1 MADQQQEFRYLPDGS
16 KVYIKVKQDGQTGSR
31 TATPDIITGRQ
42 RERRKRQWMK
52 GDQMPWSQ
60 QIDRELFQSQQSEIK
75 YNSAEYYEFQEFY
88 ERYLYNLSDD
98 HQGPADV
105 KVKVPPTEM
114 GRVRQCLD
122 LYKEFKMEQL
132 QESRD
137 SIAECRRN
145 LPIYQYKQ
153 QIIDMIKENQ
163 VCVIS
168 AQTAAGKS
176 TQVPQYIREAG
187 FEKIVVTQPRRIAAM
202 SLCKRVQYECMST
215 LQSEVGFQIR
225 FESDRSEATQIL
237 FVTEGILIKQ
247 IYGDPLL
254 SQYNVVIIDEV
265 HERHLNC
272 DFLLGV
278 IKLICQ
284 KRKDLKVILMSA
296 TINAELFQQYFDN
309 APLIE
314 VPGRLHPVDI
324 LYLAPGDQTDDAQ
337 LTDRKVVQQR
347 RSQRIP
353 ESIPAQ
359 NKIFDP
365 NHYLEILKWIESEV
379 PIDESGDLLIFLPG
393 VAEINKL
400 YNKVKQ
406 YADENGV
413 WIPLKLHSALSIS
426 DQDKVFVQCPPGAR
440 KCIISTNIAETSIT
454 IDGVR
459 FVIDSG
465 TAREMDYDLQSRLS
479 KLSEFWISQASAK
492 QRAGRAGRTQS
503 GYCFRLYSEEEYDGL
518 NEYTVPEI
526 MRVSLD
532 QVILSMKKM
541 DLGIDPYNFQFVEPP
556 PIDHI
561 DYSLK
566 LLHGVD
572 ALDSVGQLTP
582 IGYMLAML
590 PVDVIIG
597 KMLLMSSV
605 FDVVEPVLIMAAAL
619 SLQQSPLLNAADLT
633 PEQVASRSSLYS
645 LHGDPFTLLNVY
657 IQWLSTK
664 HQNSSTTSQKW
675 CKRNGVNE
683 YRLYEISKLV
693 HQYRQILRTYLNVR
707 DKYQRQNTEK
717 RVLQSL
723 MQRQKYASRQSS
735 SSLVQ
740 QSAAKEDEGEV
751 GDNQISR
758 QYNENSSDA
767 DAELEAE
774 DYHSLEFAY
783 KLNVDKYAQD
793 LNRYDKNTITE
804 ESVDILKFVLSSGLY
819 PNIAIPDSGN
829 AARSLQNRVYHSQ
842 HRKRLVMHP
851 GGTFAQDNSAF
862 MRLSAS
868 TSTVKSDQQQQ
879 SVNSNSNL
887 SSMNV
892 EEGNVDL
899 AAMDVDRS
907 QQTDSSY
914 NFSKDEASPYQQ
926 QFPNKQAQHEIL
938 CYLNVLE
945 TRRPYLVNVYKAA
958 ALQTLLLF
966 CQSIDTNTAL
976 SHVVFDEW
984 IIVSFMNDRRMTSQS
999 IVDVDQL
1006 EQDRLNIREC
1016 VLKLLQ
1022 LTAEARTCL
1031 QSLTDEK
1038 LSQIKINQVYSG
1050 ASSRQKRSQI
1060 DPIPQEMYPYLPQ
1073 QLLDLHLK
1081 SWDKRSKVKLQDL
1094 LSVLDRFMAMDVM
1107 IERMKV
1113 KYSVDILRPQDTDLL
1128 YPSDCPSK
1136 EVMQVLQQICNPEAL
1151 KYGYRVTEYLNYGTL
1166 QFPLIVSGSDDMD
1179 INGSQSQSQT
1189 TKKSKRAKANV
1200 DTTSQIGQMANSRSA
1215 WTCPICCKDYM
1226 VQEKFVQKH
1235 LVQCQSNQQL
1245 QQKQQQQP
1253 EMEVGNQQGVF
1264 EASSQQQPATTTVPK
1279 GCREYQCSSCQQL
1292 LYLKPVDILKH
1303 KRSCQK

>member
-1 MADQQQEFRYLPDGS
+1 MEDQQQEFRYLPDGS
-16 KVYIKVKQDGQTGSR
+16 KVYIKVKQDGQAGSR
-31 TATPDIITGRQ
+31 TTTANITMGRQ

-60 QIDRELFQSQQSEIK
+60 QIDRELFQSQQSEVK

-98 HQGPADV
+98 QGLGEL
-105 KVKVPPTEM
+105 KVNVPPTEM

-145 LPIYQYKQ
+145 LPICQYKQ

-163 VCVIS
+163 ICVIS

-187 FEKIVVTQPRRIAAM
+187 FERIVVTQPRRIAAM
-202 SLCKRVQYECMST
+202 SLCKRVQYECMNT

-247 IYGDPLL
+247 MYGDPLL
-254 SQYNVVIIDEV
+254 SQCNVVIIDEV

-296 TINAELFQQYFDN
+296 TINAELFQQYFDS

-324 LYLAPGDQTDDAQ
+324 LYLAPGDQTEDAQ

-359 NKIFDP
+359 NKAFDP
-365 NHYLEILKWIESEV
+365 NHCLEILKWIESDV

-413 WIPLKLHSALSIS
+413 WIPLKLHSAMSIS

-503 GYCFRLYSEEEYDGL
+503 GYCFRLYSEEEYEGL

-566 LLHGVD
+566 LLHGVG

-582 IGYMLAML
+582 IGHMLAML

-605 FDVVEPVLIMAAAL
+605 FDVVEPVLITAAAL

-675 CKRNGVNE
+675 CKLNGVNE

-707 DKYQRQNTEK
+707 DKYQRQNAEK
-717 RVLQSL
+717 R
-723 MQRQKYASRQSS
+723 
-735 SSLVQ
+735 
-740 QSAAKEDEGEV
+740 SAAKEDEGEV
-751 GDNQISR
+751 GDSQNNKQ
-758 QYNENSSDA
+758 QNDTSSDV

-793 LNRYDKNTITE
+793 LNLYDKNTITD
-804 ESVDILKFVLSSGLY
+804 ESVNILKFVLSSGLY
-819 PNIAIPDSGN
+819 PNVAIPDSGN
-829 AARSLQNRVYHSQ
+829 QARGLQNRVYHSQ

-851 GGTFAQDNSAF
+851 GGTFAQDNTAL
-862 MRLSAS
+862 MRLSAP
-868 TSTVKSDQQQQ
+868 TNTGKSYQQQQ

-887 SSMNV
+887 SPMNL
-892 EEGNVDL
+892 EEDNVDM
-899 AAMDVDRS
+899 AAMDFDRS
-907 QQTDSSY
+907 QLMDSLDKRS
-914 NFSKDEASPYQQ
+914 SEGSSIQQ
-926 QFPNKQAQHEIL
+926 QFPNQQVQHEIL

-945 TRRPYLVNVYKAA
+945 TRRPFLVNVYKAA

-966 CQSIDTNTAL
+966 CQSIDPNTAL

-984 IIVSFMNDRRMTSQS
+984 IVVTFTNDRRMNVQS

-1006 EQDRLNIREC
+1006 QQDRLNIREC

-1022 LTAEARTCL
+1022 LTAEARSCL

-1050 ASSRQKRSQI
+1050 TSSMQKRSQI
-1060 DPIPQEMYPYLPQ
+1060 DPIPQEMYQYLPQ
-1073 QLLDLHLK
+1073 QLLDVHLK
-1081 SWDKRSKVKLQDL
+1081 LWDNLSRVQLQDL
-1094 LSVLDRFMAMDVM
+1094 MSILDRFMAMDVIM
-1107 IERMKV
+1107 ERMKV
-1113 KYSVDILRPQDTDLL
+1113 KYSVDILRPQDVDLL

-1136 EVMQVLQQICNPEAL
+1136 EVVQVLQQISNPEAL

-1166 QFPLIVSGSDDMD
+1166 QFPRTVSGGSDDLD
-1179 INGSQSQSQT
+1179 TNGSQFQQQSSQ
-1189 TKKSKRAKANV
+1189 KGKRAKAKV
-1200 DTTSQIGQMANSRSA
+1200 GTTSQIGQMANTRSA

-1226 VQEKFVQKH
+1226 VQEKFVKKH
-1235 LVQCQSNQQL
+1235 LVQCQLNQQL
-1245 QQKQQQQP
+1245 QQKQYQQP
-1253 EMEVGNQQGVF
+1253 ETYADDQQIVSQTG
-1264 EASSQQQPATTTVPK
+1264 SQQQPPITGVPK

-1303 KRSCQK
+1303 KRSCQQ